1 MSRNKVG
8 GPGSYWAICDECG
21 FRFKAS
27 KLMRRWDGAMVDA
40 ACFEPRHAQD
50 FIRAKKD
57 SNVLPFIRSDIDGI
71 DVSPALN
78 CDAITREYWTLPTLN
93 AYLGD
98 DLTIYKVTML
108 GNPTITIP
116 DGTTVTVLCEWI
128 I

>member
-27 KLMRRWDGAMVDA
+27 KLMRRYDGAMVDA

-57 SNVLPFIRSDIDGI
+57 SNVLPFIRSDIDGV

-78 CDAITREYWTLPTLN
+78 CDGLTMEYIPITQLN
-93 AYLGD
+93 TMLGD
-98 DLTIYKVTML
+98 DLTIYKVTAT
-108 GNPTITIP
+108 GSGTVTVPA
-116 DGTTVTVLCEWI
+116 GTTLTVLCELNI
-128 I
+128 